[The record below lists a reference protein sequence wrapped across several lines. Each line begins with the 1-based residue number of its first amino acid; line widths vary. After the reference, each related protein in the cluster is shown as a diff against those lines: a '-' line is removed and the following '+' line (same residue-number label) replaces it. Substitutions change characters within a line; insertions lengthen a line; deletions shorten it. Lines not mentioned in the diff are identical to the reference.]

1 MCWRKV
7 NNTPGEIMNTYTIRL
22 KRRFCWDKK
31 LKKVKVNLF
40 PEDMNPAIN
49 HFFTEENGKTVP
61 RMQRQNA
68 VKFMLVILED
78 ESIQVVNL
86 DKYQGYE
93 ISKDLFFIKAKQ
105 AEQESQGK
113 AKLV

>member
-1 MCWRKV
+1 M
-7 NNTPGEIMNTYTIRL
+7 ETYTIKL
-22 KRRFCWDKK
+22 KRRFLWCEK
-31 LKKVKVNLF
+31 LKKVKSNLF
-40 PEDMNPAIN
+40 PDDMNPAADYFVCDID
-49 HFFTEENGKTVP
+49 GKGVP
-61 RMQRQNA
+61 KVLRQNP
-68 VKFMLVILED
+68 VKFMLVIFED
-78 ESIQVVNL
+78 ERTLVVNL